1 MSSSTLQVLSRLR
14 RRRRRSSA
22 VIYSMLLLFGALFAV
37 GPFLYMISTA
47 FTKNAFV
54 LDLRPH
60 FFPSHPTF
68 ENFRNAWSSNSF
80 GHYFVNSLVVA
91 VVTTFLATIVA
102 AMAAF
107 AFARF
112 TVPLKRMLFW
122 LLLLGLMVPGVVL
135 LVPQFLLA
143 RRLSVTDSLIGL
155 ILFYAGTG
163 IAFNTYLLRGF
174 FEGIPRALDEA
185 MLIDG
190 AGAIRRFVMLYV
202 PLARPA
208 IATAATFG
216 FLGAWDEYVWA
227 VTIINDPGKRT
238 LPIGIALF
246 QGEHSTSWGLVFA
259 ASTIA
264 VLPVIAV
271 YAVAQR
277 HFLAGLQAGG
287 VKG

>member
-1 MSSSTLQVLSRLR
+1 
-14 RRRRRSSA
+14 
-22 VIYSMLLLFGALFAV
+22 
-37 GPFLYMISTA
+37 
-47 FTKNAFV
+47 
-54 LDLRPH
+54 
-60 FFPSHPTF
+60 
-68 ENFRNAWSSNSF
+68 
-80 GHYFVNSLVVA
+80 
-91 VVTTFLATIVA
+91 
-102 AMAAF
+102 
-107 AFARF
+107 
-112 TVPLKRMLFW
+112 
-122 LLLLGLMVPGVVL
+122 MVPGVVL

-155 ILFYAGTG
+155 ILYYAGTG

-227 VTIINDPGKRT
+227 VTIINDPSKRT

-264 VLPVIAV
+264 VLPVLAV
-271 YAVAQR
+271 YAAAQR